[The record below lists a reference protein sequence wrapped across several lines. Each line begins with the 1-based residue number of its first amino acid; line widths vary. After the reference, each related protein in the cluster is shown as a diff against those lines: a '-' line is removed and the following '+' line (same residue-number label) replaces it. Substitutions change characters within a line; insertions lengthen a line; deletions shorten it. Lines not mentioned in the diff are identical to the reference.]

1 MCAYFCLSF
10 FTKKQ
15 RTFANKNEKQ
25 IDMARNRNILLTLT
39 TESSTVLVASMVAF
53 RLHEVMVMSMEVS
66 VFILVAIYAC
76 LKALS
81 ILCSPIIKKFASM
94 SKCSSME
101 FQAASIATTAPNY
114 VEIQKQRM
122 ELFHQEYQ
130 YEQQQYVQK
139 KENADEAKLQAV
151 LKYTKDTFKSLDFEE
166 TEIFQLCE
174 CVRYFVTNKQPLTQT
189 DIRIKRRLSVTQIAL
204 KNFAWNIAFQYNIGG
219 DATAL
224 FVMHTFNEWFANST
238 LETIRK
244 NLRTTTG
251 RHKIEIN
258 EKIISDKCG
267 LL

>member
-1 MCAYFCLSF
+1 MCVYFCLSF

-25 IDMARNRNILLTLT
+25 IDMARNRIILLTLA
-39 TESSTVLVASMVAF
+39 TESSIVLVASMVAF
-53 RLHEVMVMSMEVS
+53 RLHEVMTMPMEVS
-66 VFILVAIYAC
+66 VLILLAIYVC
-76 LKALS
+76 LKTLS
-81 ILCSPIIKKFASM
+81 ILCLSTIKRDISEHQ
-94 SKCSSME
+94 CVPME
-101 FQAASIATTAPNY
+101 CGETDNIPNLDDGN
-114 VEIQKQRM
+114 IQKQRM

-130 YEQQQYVQK
+130 YEQQQYVQR
-139 KENADEAKLQAV
+139 KEKADEAKLQAV

-174 CVRYFVTNKQPLTQT
+174 CVRYFVTNRQPLTQT
-189 DIRIKRRLSVTQIAL
+189 DIRIKKRTSVTQIAL

-258 EKIISDKCG
+258 ENVAN
-267 LL
+267 

>member
-1 MCAYFCLSF
+1 MCVYFCLSF

-15 RTFANKNEKQ
+15 CTFANKNEKQ

-39 TESSTVLVASMVAF
+39 IESPIVLVASMVAF
-53 RLHEVMVMSMEVS
+53 RLHEVVVMPIEVS
-66 VFILVAIYAC
+66 VFILVAIYTC
-76 LKALS
+76 LKTVS
-81 ILCSPIIKKFASM
+81 IFCLPIIKKFVSM
-94 SKCSSME
+94 RENSYRE
-101 FQAASIATTAPNY
+101 FQAASITTTPNDI
-114 VEIQKQRM
+114 EIQKQRM

-130 YEQQQYVQK
+130 YEQQQYVQR

-151 LKYTKDTFKSLDFEE
+151 LKYTKDTFKNLDFDEA
-166 TEIFQLCE
+166 EIFQLSE
-174 CVRYFVTNKQPLTQT
+174 CVRYFVTNKQSLTHT
-189 DIRIKRRLSVTQIAL
+189 DIRIRRRVSVTQIAL

-244 NLRTTTG
+244 NIRTTTG

-258 EKIISDKCG
+258 EKITN
-267 LL
+267 

>member
-1 MCAYFCLSF
+1 
-10 FTKKQ
+10 
-15 RTFANKNEKQ
+15 
-25 IDMARNRNILLTLT
+25 
-39 TESSTVLVASMVAF
+39 
-53 RLHEVMVMSMEVS
+53 MSE
-66 VFILVAIYAC
+66 
-76 LKALS
+76 
-81 ILCSPIIKKFASM
+81 
-94 SKCSSME
+94 CSSIE
-101 FQAASIATTAPNY
+101 FQTASITTAPND

-130 YEQQQYVQK
+130 YEQQQYVQR

-151 LKYTKDTFKSLDFEE
+151 LKYTKDTFKNLDFDEA
-166 TEIFQLCE
+166 EIFQLCE

-189 DIRIKRRLSVTQIAL
+189 DIRIKRRVTVTQIAL

-258 EKIISDKCG
+258 EKIISGKCS

>member
-1 MCAYFCLSF
+1 MCVYFCISF

-15 RTFANKNEKQ
+15 CTFANKNEKL
-25 IDMARNRNILLTLT
+25 IDMARNKNILLTLT
-39 TESSTVLVASMVAF
+39 TESFMVLMASMVAF
-53 RLHEVMVMSMEVS
+53 RLHESVVMPMEVS

-76 LKALS
+76 LKTLS
-81 ILCSPIIKKFASM
+81 ILCLPTIKREASEQECVPLKVM
-94 SKCSSME
+94 GTEDKHNIE
-101 FQAASIATTAPNY
+101 DVN
-114 VEIQKQRM
+114 IQKRRM

-130 YEQQQYVQK
+130 YEQQQYVQR
-139 KENADEAKLQAV
+139 KEKA
-151 LKYTKDTFKSLDFEE
+151 T
-166 TEIFQLCE
+166 
-174 CVRYFVTNKQPLTQT
+174 
-189 DIRIKRRLSVTQIAL
+189 VTQIAL

-258 EKIISDKCG
+258 EKIAN
-267 LL
+267 

>member
-1 MCAYFCLSF
+1 MCVYFCISL

-15 RTFANKNEKQ
+15 CTFANKNEKL
-25 IDMARNRNILLTLT
+25 IDMARNKNILLTLT
-39 TESSTVLVASMVAF
+39 TESFMVLMASMVAF
-53 RLHEVMVMSMEVS
+53 RLHESVVMPMEVS

-76 LKALS
+76 LKTLS
-81 ILCSPIIKKFASM
+81 ILCLPTIKREASEQECVPLKVM
-94 SKCSSME
+94 GTEDKHNIE
-101 FQAASIATTAPNY
+101 DVN
-114 VEIQKQRM
+114 IQKRRM

-130 YEQQQYVQK
+130 YEQQQYVQR
-139 KENADEAKLQAV
+139 KEKADEAKLQAV
-151 LKYTKDTFKSLDFEE
+151 LKYTKDTFKNLDFEE

-189 DIRIKRRLSVTQIAL
+189 DIRIKRRATVTQIAL

-258 EKIISDKCG
+258 EKIAN
-267 LL
+267 

>member
-1 MCAYFCLSF
+1 
-10 FTKKQ
+10 
-15 RTFANKNEKQ
+15 
-25 IDMARNRNILLTLT
+25 MARNRIILLTLA
-39 TESSTVLVASMVAF
+39 TESSIVLVASMVAF

-66 VFILVAIYAC
+66 VLILLAIYVC
-76 LKALS
+76 LKILS
-81 ILCSPIIKKFASM
+81 ILCLPTIKRATSEHQCVPM
-94 SKCSSME
+94 EGQTIDSK
-101 FQAASIATTAPNY
+101 PNLDDGN
-114 VEIQKQRM
+114 IQKRRM

-130 YEQQQYVQK
+130 YEQQQYVQR
-139 KENADEAKLQAV
+139 KEKADEARLQSV
-151 LKYTKDTFKSLDFEE
+151 LKYTRDTFKSLDFEE

-189 DIRIKRRLSVTQIAL
+189 DIRIKRRTTVTQIAL

-219 DATAL
+219 DVTAL

-258 EKIISDKCG
+258 ENIISDKCS

>member
-1 MCAYFCLSF
+1 MRVYFYLSF

-39 TESSTVLVASMVAF
+39 IESPIVLVASMMAF
-53 RLHEVMVMSMEVS
+53 RLHETVTMPMEVS

-76 LKALS
+76 LKTLS

-94 SKCSSME
+94 SECSSIE
-101 FQAASIATTAPNY
+101 FQTASITTAPND

-130 YEQQQYVQK
+130 YEQQQYVQR

-151 LKYTKDTFKSLDFEE
+151 LKYTKDTFKNLDFDEA
-166 TEIFQLCE
+166 EIFQLCE
-174 CVRYFVTNKQPLTQT
+174 CVRYFVTNKQPLTHT
-189 DIRIKRRLSVTQIAL
+189 DVRIKRRASVTQIAL

-224 FVMHTFNEWFANST
+224 FVMHTFNEWFTNST

>member
-1 MCAYFCLSF
+1 MCVYFCLSF

-15 RTFANKNEKQ
+15 CTFANKNEKQ

-39 TESSTVLVASMVAF
+39 IESPIVLVASMVAF
-53 RLHEVMVMSMEVS
+53 RLHEVVVMPIEVS
-66 VFILVAIYAC
+66 VFILVAIYTC
-76 LKALS
+76 LKTVS
-81 ILCSPIIKKFASM
+81 IFCLPIIKKFVSM
-94 SKCSSME
+94 RENSYRE
-101 FQAASIATTAPNY
+101 FQAASTTTTPNDI
-114 VEIQKQRM
+114 EIQKQRM

-130 YEQQQYVQK
+130 YEQQQYVQR

-151 LKYTKDTFKSLDFEE
+151 LKYTKDTFKNLDFDEA
-166 TEIFQLCE
+166 EIFQLCE
-174 CVRYFVTNKQPLTQT
+174 CVRYFVTNKQSLTHT
-189 DIRIKRRLSVTQIAL
+189 DIRIRRRVSVTQIAL

-251 RHKIEIN
+251 RRKIEIN
-258 EKIISDKCG
+258 EKIAN
-267 LL
+267 

>member
-1 MCAYFCLSF
+1 MCVYFCLSF

-15 RTFANKNEKQ
+15 CTFANKNEKQ

-39 TESSTVLVASMVAF
+39 IESPIVLVASMVAF
-53 RLHEVMVMSMEVS
+53 RLHEVVVMPIEVS
-66 VFILVAIYAC
+66 VFILVAIYTC
-76 LKALS
+76 LKTVS
-81 ILCSPIIKKFASM
+81 IFCLPIIKKFVSM
-94 SKCSSME
+94 RENSYRE
-101 FQAASIATTAPNY
+101 FQAASITTTPNDI
-114 VEIQKQRM
+114 EIQKQRM

-130 YEQQQYVQK
+130 YEQQQYVQR

-151 LKYTKDTFKSLDFEE
+151 LKYTKDTFKNLDFDGA
-166 TEIFQLCE
+166 EIFQLCE
-174 CVRYFVTNKQPLTQT
+174 CVRYFVTNKQSLTHT
-189 DIRIKRRLSVTQIAL
+189 DIRIRRRVSVTQIAL

-258 EKIISDKCG
+258 EKIAN
-267 LL
+267 

>member
-1 MCAYFCLSF
+1 MCVYFCLSF

-39 TESSTVLVASMVAF
+39 TESSIVLVASMVAF

-76 LKALS
+76 LKTLS
-81 ILCSPIIKKFASM
+81 ILCLPTINREVPGHQRVP
-94 SKCSSME
+94 ME
-101 FQAASIATTAPNY
+101 VWATNNTPNLNDGN
-114 VEIQKQRM
+114 IQKQRM

-130 YEQQQYVQK
+130 YEQQQYVQR
-139 KENADEAKLQAV
+139 KEKADETKLQAV
-151 LKYTKDTFKSLDFEE
+151 VKYTKDTFKNLDFEE

-174 CVRYFVTNKQPLTQT
+174 CVRYFVTNKQPLSQT
-189 DIRIKRRLSVTQIAL
+189 DISIKRRATVTQIAL
-204 KNFAWNIAFQYNIGG
+204 KNFAWNIAFQYKIGG

-224 FVMHTFNEWFANST
+224 FVMHTFSEWFANST

-258 EKIISDKCG
+258 EKIAN
-267 LL
+267 

>member
-1 MCAYFCLSF
+1 MCVYFCLSF

-15 RTFANKNEKQ
+15 CTFANKNEKQ

-39 TESSTVLVASMVAF
+39 IESPIVLVASMVAF
-53 RLHEVMVMSMEVS
+53 RLHEVVVMPIEVS
-66 VFILVAIYAC
+66 VFILVAIYTC
-76 LKALS
+76 LKTVS
-81 ILCSPIIKKFASM
+81 IFCLPIIKKFVSM
-94 SKCSSME
+94 RENSYRE
-101 FQAASIATTAPNY
+101 IQAASITTTPNDI
-114 VEIQKQRM
+114 EIQKQRM

-130 YEQQQYVQK
+130 YEQQQYVQR

-151 LKYTKDTFKSLDFEE
+151 LKYTKDTFKNLDFDEA
-166 TEIFQLCE
+166 EIFQLCE
-174 CVRYFVTNKQPLTQT
+174 CVRYFVTNKQSLTHT
-189 DIRIKRRLSVTQIAL
+189 DIRIRRRVSVTQIAL

-258 EKIISDKCG
+258 EKIAN
-267 LL
+267 

>member
-1 MCAYFCLSF
+1 
-10 FTKKQ
+10 
-15 RTFANKNEKQ
+15 
-25 IDMARNRNILLTLT
+25 MARNKNILLTLT
-39 TESSTVLVASMVAF
+39 TESYIVFVASIVAF
-53 RLHEVMVMSMEVS
+53 RLHESVVMPIEVS
-66 VFILVAIYAC
+66 VLILVAIYAC
-76 LKALS
+76 LKTVS
-81 ILCSPIIKKFASM
+81 ILCLPTIKREGSEQQ
-94 SKCSSME
+94 CVPME
-101 FQAASIATTAPNY
+101 VQATDNTPNLD
-114 VEIQKQRM
+114 VANIQKQRM

-130 YEQQQYVQK
+130 FEQQQYVLR
-139 KENADEAKLQAV
+139 KEKADDAKLQAV

-174 CVRYFVTNKQPLTQT
+174 CVRYFVTHKQPLTQT
-189 DIRIKRRLSVTQIAL
+189 DIRIKRRASVTQIAL

-258 EKIISDKCG
+258 ENIFKIP
-267 LL
+267 

>member
-1 MCAYFCLSF
+1 MCVYFCLSF

-15 RTFANKNEKQ
+15 CTFANKNEKQ

-39 TESSTVLVASMVAF
+39 IESPIVLVASMVAF
-53 RLHEVMVMSMEVS
+53 RLHEVVVMPIEVS
-66 VFILVAIYAC
+66 VFILVAIYTC
-76 LKALS
+76 LKTVS
-81 ILCSPIIKKFASM
+81 IFCLPIIKKFVSM
-94 SKCSSME
+94 RENSYRE
-101 FQAASIATTAPNY
+101 FQAASITTTPNDI
-114 VEIQKQRM
+114 EIQKQRI

-130 YEQQQYVQK
+130 YEQQQYVQR

-151 LKYTKDTFKSLDFEE
+151 LKYTKDTFKNLDFDEA
-166 TEIFQLCE
+166 EIFQLCE
-174 CVRYFVTNKQPLTQT
+174 CVRYFVTNKQSLTHT
-189 DIRIKRRLSVTQIAL
+189 DIRIRRRVSVTQIAL

-258 EKIISDKCG
+258 EKIAN
-267 LL
+267 

>member
-1 MCAYFCLSF
+1 MCVYFCLSF

-15 RTFANKNEKQ
+15 CTFANKNEKQ

-39 TESSTVLVASMVAF
+39 IESPIVLVASMVAF
-53 RLHEVMVMSMEVS
+53 RLHEVVVMPIEVS
-66 VFILVAIYAC
+66 VFILVAIYTC
-76 LKALS
+76 LKTVS
-81 ILCSPIIKKFASM
+81 IFCLPIIKKFVTMRENSYR
-94 SKCSSME
+94 E
-101 FQAASIATTAPNY
+101 FQAASITTTPNDI
-114 VEIQKQRM
+114 EIQKQRM

-130 YEQQQYVQK
+130 YEQQQYVQR

-151 LKYTKDTFKSLDFEE
+151 LKYTKDTFKNLDFDEA
-166 TEIFQLCE
+166 EIFQLCE
-174 CVRYFVTNKQPLTQT
+174 CVRYFVTNKQSLTHT
-189 DIRIKRRLSVTQIAL
+189 DIRIRRRVSVTQIAL

-258 EKIISDKCG
+258 EKIAN
-267 LL
+267 

>member
-1 MCAYFCLSF
+1 M
-10 FTKKQ
+10 
-15 RTFANKNEKQ
+15 
-25 IDMARNRNILLTLT
+25 
-39 TESSTVLVASMVAF
+39 VLVASMVAF
-53 RLHEVMVMSMEVS
+53 RLHEVVVMPMEVS
-66 VFILVAIYAC
+66 VFILAAIYAC
-76 LKALS
+76 LKTLS
-81 ILCSPIIKKFASM
+81 IFCLPIIKKF
-94 SKCSSME
+94 SSMIE
-101 FQAASIATTAPNY
+101 NSSMQFQAASITTAPND

-130 YEQQQYVQK
+130 YEQQQYVQR

-151 LKYTKDTFKSLDFEE
+151 LKYTKDTFKTLDFDEV
-166 TEIFQLCE
+166 EIFQLCE

-189 DIRIKRRLSVTQIAL
+189 DIRIKRRASVTQIAL

-258 EKIISDKCG
+258 EKIFKMP
-267 LL
+267 

>member
-1 MCAYFCLSF
+1 MRVYFCLSF

-39 TESSTVLVASMVAF
+39 IESPIVLVASMVAF
-53 RLHEVMVMSMEVS
+53 RLHEVVAMSMEVS

-76 LKALS
+76 LKTVS
-81 ILCSPIIKKFASM
+81 ILCLPIIKKFSSM
-94 SKCSSME
+94 TENSSME
-101 FQAASIATTAPNY
+101 FQAVSITTAPND

-130 YEQQQYVQK
+130 YEQQQYVQN

-151 LKYTKDTFKSLDFEE
+151 LKYTKDTFKTLDFDEV
-166 TEIFQLCE
+166 EIFQLCG

-189 DIRIKRRLSVTQIAL
+189 DIRIKRRVSVTQIAL

-258 EKIISDKCG
+258 EKIFQMP
-267 LL
+267 

>member
-1 MCAYFCLSF
+1 MRIYFCLSF

-39 TESSTVLVASMVAF
+39 IESPIVLVASMVAF
-53 RLHEVMVMSMEVS
+53 RLHEVVSMPMEFS
-66 VFILVAIYAC
+66 VFILVTIYAC
-76 LKALS
+76 LKTLS
-81 ILCSPIIKKFASM
+81 ILCSPIIKKFASV
-94 SKCSSME
+94 SEYSSME
-101 FQAASIATTAPNY
+101 FQAASIATTAPND

-130 YEQQQYVQK
+130 YEQQQYMQR
-139 KENADEAKLQAV
+139 KEYADEVKLQAV
-151 LKYTKDTFKSLDFEE
+151 LKYTKDIFKNLDFDEV
-166 TEIFQLCE
+166 EIFQLCE

-189 DIRIKRRLSVTQIAL
+189 DIRIKRRASVTQIAL
-204 KNFAWNIAFQYNIGG
+204 KNYAWNIAFQYNIGG

-258 EKIISDKCG
+258 EKIF
-267 LL
+267 

>member
-1 MCAYFCLSF
+1 
-10 FTKKQ
+10 
-15 RTFANKNEKQ
+15 
-25 IDMARNRNILLTLT
+25 MARNRNILLTLT
-39 TESSTVLVASMVAF
+39 IESPIVLVASMVAF
-53 RLHEVMVMSMEVS
+53 RLHEVVAMPMEVS
-66 VFILVAIYAC
+66 VFILAALYAC
-76 LKALS
+76 LKTLS
-81 ILCSPIIKKFASM
+81 IFCLPIIKKFSSM
-94 SKCSSME
+94 TENSSME
-101 FQAASIATTAPNY
+101 FQAASITTAPNN

-130 YEQQQYVQK
+130 YEQQQYVQR

-151 LKYTKDTFKSLDFEE
+151 LKYTKDTFKTLDFDEV
-166 TEIFQLCE
+166 EIFQLCE

-189 DIRIKRRLSVTQIAL
+189 DIRIKRRASVTQIAL

-258 EKIISDKCG
+258 EKIFKMP
-267 LL
+267 